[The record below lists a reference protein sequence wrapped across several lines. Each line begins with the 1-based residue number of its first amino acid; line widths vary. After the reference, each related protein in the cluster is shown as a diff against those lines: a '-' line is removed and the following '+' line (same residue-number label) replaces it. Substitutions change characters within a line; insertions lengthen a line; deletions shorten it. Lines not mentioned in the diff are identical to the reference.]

1 MTKYIGKV
9 VTAIGKKFYDT
20 NAILFLQDRLL
31 EDEKFYISST
41 TLLELEHIK
50 VSRNKDEETK
60 YRARKALH
68 VLDENT
74 DKYDVVI
81 VTDQILSIIEKLG
94 LENTPD
100 NQICACASTIDDVL
114 FITNDIACKTISKW
128 IFNLDV
134 CSAIEDGS
142 EIYKGYQEI
151 EGSAEVINSIMSNMD
166 YSKWYKNEYLIIKNT
181 DDGSSKEMRFDGE
194 TFVALKLP
202 SSRYIKGKNSL
213 QRCALDILNNPGITI
228 AAILGGYGSG
238 KTYLSMQM
246 ALYNVQEKGRASKI
260 LGVREVSGEG
270 KEIGYLPGDMEDK
283 IGKFFEPLTQ
293 SLNGGEFELQSL
305 KMSGI
310 LDTNVP
316 FFMKG
321 TTYNQTIILCDEAE
335 DLSESQIRLIG
346 TRLGENSRIYLAG
359 DYKQSL
365 LTKTI
370 NNPLI
375 KMCNEL
381 KGNEKF
387 GCIYLGEDVRSETSK
402 MFAELFE
409 K

>member
-1 MTKYIGKV
+1 MIIV
-9 VTAIGKKFYDT
+9 
-20 NAILFLQDRLL
+20 N
-31 EDEKFYISST
+31 
-41 TLLELEHIK
+41 
-50 VSRNKDEETK
+50 NN
-60 YRARKALH
+60 
-68 VLDENT
+68 VLD
-74 DKYDVVI
+74 
-81 VTDQILSIIEKLG
+81 IIDKLG

-100 NQICACASTIDDVL
+100 NQICACASTIKDVL
-114 FITNDIACKTISKW
+114 FITNDIACKTIAKW
-128 IFNLDV
+128 IFGLNV
-134 CSAIEDGS
+134 SSTYEDGS
-142 EIYKGYQEI
+142 EIYKGYQTI
-151 EGSAEVINSIMSNMD
+151 HGDTDTINSIIENMD
-166 YSKWYKNEYLIIKNT
+166 YSKWHINEYLIIENT
-181 DDGSSKEMRFDGE
+181 DDDSSKELRFDG
-194 TFVALKLP
+194 TNFVALKLP
-202 SSRYIKGKNSL
+202 SSRFIKGKNSL
-213 QRCALDILNNPGITI
+213 QRCALDVLNNPDISI

-238 KTYLSMQM
+238 KTFLSMQM
-246 ALYNVQEKGRASKI
+246 ALYNVQEKGRVAKI

-283 IGKFFEPLTQ
+283 VGKFFEPLTQ

-305 KMSGI
+305 KMSGV

-321 TTYNQTIILCDEAE
+321 TTYNDTIILCDEAE

-346 TRLGENSRIYLAG
+346 TRLGQNSKIYFAG

-365 LTKTI
+365 LTKTV

-375 KMCNEL
+375 KMCNEF

-402 MFAELFE
+402 MFADLFE